1 VETRTRRGYFSGR
14 IDATIGTPRLRVV
27 DRSTSGTRALAFSD
41 GWLAVADLDLDGRE
55 VLAEDDDAR
64 PALELLG
71 RVDAA
76 ATAWIVRGQDSAEA
90 ALTWLRRLLD
100 RATWSKTTQATPAAD
115 ALVVAAPDPEPMAL
129 EPAPEARAP
138 RGYFRLAS
146 EPTRLGTSTS

>member
-64 PALELLG
+64 PASGLELG

-90 ALTWLRRLLD
+90 ALIWLR
-100 RATWSKTTQATPAAD
+100 
-115 ALVVAAPDPEPMAL
+115 
-129 EPAPEARAP
+129 
-138 RGYFRLAS
+138 
-146 EPTRLGTSTS
+146 